1 VHVPFCAS
9 RCDYCAFATWTGI
22 DHLSS
27 AYVDSCLK
35 ELEGAYAMGLGE
47 AATVFFGGGTPSRLK
62 ANELARV
69 LRKINRRDGAEV
81 TVECNP
87 EDVTSELLATYAT
100 AGVNR
105 LSLGVQSLASHVL
118 ESLGRRHSPEAVPL
132 AAAII
137 GESGLGPY
145 SVDLIYGARGESD
158 EDWMDTLRGVLALEP
173 PPAHVS
179 AYALQAEPG
188 TPLWRDRE
196 RHPDD
201 DVQARRYEVADEVLS
216 GAGLYWYEISNWSR
230 PGYECRHNLNYWNQG
245 EYRGIGCAAHSH
257 LAGRRFWNI
266 RTPERYMA
274 AIAALGSAVA
284 GEESLEPDQRVLE
297 ALELAIRTREGVPA
311 DALPDDLALAGLVE
325 RRHGRAVLT
334 LRGRLL
340 ANEVACRLR
349 DPVRAA

>member
-1 VHVPFCAS
+1 MGERPDVGPGLGIYVHVPFCAS

-105 LSLGVQSLASHVL
+105 LSLGVQSLTSHVL
-118 ESLGRRHSPEAVPL
+118 ESLGRRHSPEAVAP

-216 GAGLYWYEISNWSR
+216 GAGLYWYEISKLVATWVR
-230 PGYECRHNLNYWNQG
+230 VPTQ
-245 EYRGIGCAAHSH
+245 
-257 LAGRRFWNI
+257 
-266 RTPERYMA
+266 PE
-274 AIAALGSAVA
+274 L
-284 GEESLEPDQRVLE
+284 LEPGRIPRNRLRGPQPSRGAPLLE
-297 ALELAIRTREGVPA
+297 HPHPGAL
-311 DALPDDLALAGLVE
+311 
-325 RRHGRAVLT
+325 HGRHCCSRLGGCG
-334 LRGRLL
+334 RGK
-340 ANEVACRLR
+340 
-349 DPVRAA
+349 P